1 MDIFSNKG
9 CHFWTASDGCCMR
22 CDVRSVKM
30 YRALIQSWTQFVVN
44 GQNSF
49 LSNPYHLNAFFLHS
63 NTDLHV
69 E

>member
-1 MDIFSNKG
+1 MRVAVISLYLTKCFQTKMILAYSKAIKG
-9 CHFWTASDGCCMR
+9 
-22 CDVRSVKM
+22 
-30 YRALIQSWTQFVVN
+30 YRALIQSWTRFVVL

-49 LSNPYHLNAFFLHS
+49 LSNPYHFKENFLHG